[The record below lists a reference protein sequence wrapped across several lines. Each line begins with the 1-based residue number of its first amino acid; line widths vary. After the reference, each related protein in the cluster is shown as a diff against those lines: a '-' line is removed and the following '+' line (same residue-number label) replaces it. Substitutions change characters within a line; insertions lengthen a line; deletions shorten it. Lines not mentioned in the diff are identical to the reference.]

1 MTIRRNRYTAWLAVL
16 LLTAGFASCQQDEFA
31 YPERHGGTGDGS
43 TLRFISDPMDALK
56 VTTRSSDIKDDEEK
70 AIKQLYIFFFGSD
83 GEYLKGGYLTGYE
96 DAAKEGGFYAPGE
109 GVSMIK
115 ISNGENMFTD
125 RTKAAGATVYALANV
140 EEGTF
145 TFSGTNGEGLPDQ
158 IANEKAMKEFIY
170 KPKQA
175 IILGLP
181 ETGMPMFGSRK
192 IDLTSSTNEEDR
204 MIELEALMA
213 RVDVSISINSSNSG
227 QGQGGTL
234 PSLTLMDW
242 TARGLPNRVA
252 LAEPAAD
259 AVTGWDDQ
267 WNTEIQTTQTRVL
280 YNKTGSI
287 DMTFYMFE
295 NLQAAID
302 PRKVDWTKV
311 TTDGNVPSLNE
322 DGYPAGTKETQY
334 QLYKPFLAKD
344 GENSAAVELH
354 GYYSTYNNTPGEK
367 DATYEV
373 TYTLYLGSNHT
384 DNFQVKRNHQYKN
397 NIVIKGLTQ
406 VGTNPEHITFD
417 ARVNIKEEDNAYF
430 ISMLRERDHD
440 AHFCVTPMDVYLFR
454 NDAEYSPTME
464 VILGEVPDGSETPDP
479 ETVPDWIRMEK
490 VSSDDM
496 QNGTLNTESLSAD
509 THCNAGSGYHA
520 GHGKRKY
527 FTVDLVT
534 KTLANNTRVTL
545 DKSRDRVYF
554 YLDEY
559 LEAVNSLAESDA
571 KRRTCT
577 VTLIYKEHNEEVSRR
592 TIQIEQVPLLAMK
605 IDIYEKEGVWPF
617 EHEEYKGSYTIYMEQ
632 FEEYLQHYD
641 PLDEYSTDALFEG
654 IMWGPGGEVGKPR
667 SWAGWGSYPESHENY
682 YGGTKATRWLV
693 EEAFPNIDGG
703 NWSLNDLNT
712 KVKCA
717 AQYCYNKGKRKSD
730 GSMPRIAKVTSD
742 NDYYGDEG
750 IGVEWFLPGVTEME
764 DALEHFYNS
773 YNEFKNYFYW
783 SSAAGKRDIIIDIIE
798 DENYARAIKIDE
810 NGNYLPNNES
820 SSSLWPNGGKVPRD
834 NESVRI
840 RAFRRTLNPVSAD

>member
-1 MTIRRNRYTAWLAVL
+1 MAWHRYL
-16 LLTAGFASCQQDEFA
+16 
-31 YPERHGGTGDGS
+31 
-43 TLRFISDPMDALK
+43 
-56 VTTRSSDIKDDEEK
+56 
-70 AIKQLYIFFFGSD
+70 
-83 GEYLKGGYLTGYE
+83 
-96 DAAKEGGFYAPGE
+96 
-109 GVSMIK
+109 
-115 ISNGENMFTD
+115 
-125 RTKAAGATVYALANV
+125 
-140 EEGTF
+140 
-145 TFSGTNGEGLPDQ
+145 
-158 IANEKAMKEFIY
+158 
-170 KPKQA
+170 
-175 IILGLP
+175 
-181 ETGMPMFGSRK
+181 
-192 IDLTSSTNEEDR
+192 
-204 MIELEALMA
+204 
-213 RVDVSISINSSNSG
+213 
-227 QGQGGTL
+227 GGTL

-242 TARGLPNRVA
+242 TARGLPDRVA
-252 LAEPAAD
+252 FTEPETN

-267 WNTEIQTTQTRVL
+267 WNTKIQTRQTRVL

-295 NLQAAID
+295 NLQEAIA
-302 PRKVDWTKV
+302 PRDVDWTQV
-311 TTDGNVPSLNE
+311 TTDGSTPSLNG
-322 DGYPAGTKETQY
+322 DGYPTGTKATQY
-334 QLYKPFLAKD
+334 QLYKPFLAKK

-384 DNFQVKRNHQYKN
+384 NNFQVKRNHQYKN

-454 NDAEYSPTME
+454 NETESSPTME
-464 VILGEVPDGSETPDP
+464 VILGEVPDNSEEADP
-479 ETVPDWIRMEK
+479 STVPDWIRMEK

-496 QNGTLNTESLSAD
+496 KNGTLTSPYLSAE
-509 THCNAGSGYHA
+509 THCNAGGGYHA

-534 KTLANNTRVTL
+534 ETLNYNTHVTI
-545 DKSRDRVYF
+545 KNSRDRVYF

-559 LEAVNSLAESDA
+559 LEAANSLAESDA

-592 TIQIEQVPLLAMK
+592 TIQIEQVPLLAVG
-605 IDIYEKEGVWPF
+605 IDIYEKDIFGNN
-617 EHEEYKGSYTIYMEQ
+617 HYRGNYTIYMEQ

-641 PLDEYSTDALFEG
+641 PLDEYNTDALFEG
-654 IMWGPGGEVGKPR
+654 IMWGPNGNVGRPGR
-667 SWAGWGSYPESHENY
+667 WSGWGKYPDESHENY

-693 EEAFPNIDGG
+693 ENAFPDIDGG

-712 KVKCA
+712 KVRCA

-730 GSMPRIAKVTSD
+730 GSMPRIDKVTGD
-742 NDYYGDEG
+742 NDYYEDEG

-764 DALEHFYNS
+764 GALQDFYNS
-773 YNEFKNYFYW
+773 YNEFQNYFYW
-783 SSAAGKRDIIIDIIE
+783 SSTTGKEKEGWLNIVE
-798 DENYARAIKIDE
+798 AENYARAIKIDE
-810 NGNYLPNNES
+810 NGHYLPSNES
-820 SSSLWPNGGKVPRD
+820 DDSLWPNGGKVPRN
-834 NESVRI
+834 NESIRI
-840 RAFRRTLNPVSAD
+840 RAFRRTLNPVSAN